1 MEETINKLVIEHLGL
16 SFFIAAVVVVGIVA
30 VSIWCYKVYAK
41 VNKIDT
47 LPCETHKDKMAE
59 HDSAVSNINTSITFL
74 SKEIDTAMRMLQS
87 ITRTDAFT
95 QSHSPLAITQ
105 KGWEMV
111 RRLGVDK
118 MFEKNWQR
126 IKSLIDSGVGN
137 KNAYDIDDFCIK
149 QAVVFPEKFLGNDEI
164 LILKDDAFKKG
175 LTLTSYMKVI
185 AVMSRDRYFEENGL
199 KKEDIESKPQE

>member
-16 SFFIAAVVVVGIVA
+16 SFFIAVVVVIGIVV

-47 LPCETHKDKMAE
+47 LPCERHKDKMTE

-74 SKEIDTAMRMLQS
+74 SKEIDTAMRMLQN

-111 RRLGVDK
+111 NRLGVDK

-126 IKSLIDSGVGN
+126 IKSLIDSGVRN

-175 LTLTSYMKVI
+175 LTLTPYMKVI

>member
-1 MEETINKLVIEHLGL
+1 
-16 SFFIAAVVVVGIVA
+16 
-30 VSIWCYKVYAK
+30 
-41 VNKIDT
+41 
-47 LPCETHKDKMAE
+47 
-59 HDSAVSNINTSITFL
+59 
-74 SKEIDTAMRMLQS
+74 
-87 ITRTDAFT
+87 
-95 QSHSPLAITQ
+95 
-105 KGWEMV
+105 
-111 RRLGVDK
+111 

-126 IKSLIDSGVGN
+126 IKSLIDSGVRN

-175 LTLTSYMKVI
+175 LTLTPYMKVI